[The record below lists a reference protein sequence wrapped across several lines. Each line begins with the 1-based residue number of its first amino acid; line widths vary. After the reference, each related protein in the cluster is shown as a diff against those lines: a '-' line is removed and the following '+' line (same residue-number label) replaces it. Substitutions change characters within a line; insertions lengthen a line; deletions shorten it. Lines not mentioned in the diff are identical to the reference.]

1 MASASTIAFIGKTEF
16 ADGEWIGVILD
27 EPKGKN
33 NGSVRKKGMFTNLFH
48 REFPQLILDGSL
60 VKYFTCLDNH
70 GLYVRPTQI
79 EFIID
84 ESNTHLPQ
92 STSNHSVKSQSNG
105 SENGQTKS
113 SILSSKQLN
122 HRTSTRVSGSTRT
135 SQSIDDKLSASKDET
150 KQPLILEPQSKPI
163 TIVSSSE
170 SPTSDTEQLIYNL
183 QNKIIDQKEQIQTL
197 IDKRRDDFEK
207 IKEFERIKLQLEQL
221 QANKHEAQQRINELN
236 EKFQQQETE
245 LNDVREKFAAYR
257 EEMADTEIRIESLTL
272 DLEIAE
278 EKLEMLTSDNAALK
292 FKLEEVEL
300 EYDVMKGE
308 MQLNGSNHVANGL
321 QKKADDE
328 RTIKMEQAL
337 IKLRDLLLT
346 EKAENESL
354 KKECKLMEQRADMLM
369 KEHENAKTD
378 IVTMQA
384 TITDLKEQVDIYV
397 GAQQMAD
404 ILTTKNLSLEEQV
417 RELQEEVDNLESICD
432 MDKEIEESAKEVE
445 QELRQTI
452 DLLQNQLHEKE
463 RQVEQLHYTISDHER
478 TILKF
483 RESLKNMQTQNE
495 QTKRQLEK
503 YDEQLKLVGS
513 LQSSEF
519 KAKVIETKTYGE
531 FIENE
536 LRKVQVVNL
545 TQHIQYLTLF
555 LPIQMTKRG
564 GDHDCIL
571 VHLLIQRLVAKCEVL
586 MNETLKKVQRIDQVI
601 ADDVL
606 RSHRAEQWSF
616 TCKILQSLAIFAMIL
631 TKYNNVLEIC
641 NSTMLRQ
648 LANSYHDLLSHEKA
662 IDFLLEL
669 LQKDQLYDSITL
681 NTLDKTIR
689 FYEHIYNSH
698 LDEEK
703 FSMVNYLQG
712 VMRVVSFSSDALQ
725 ADIQRI
731 QILQKEFEENNNE
744 QGPFTMLIKRLMES
758 NEQLRAQAGKINRL
772 VSDEDD
778 SNRSLILDTDT
789 ISSIESTI
797 RHLVRLTKT
806 FYEICSGLTNQ
817 ILILSDPNERISTQ
831 DIESIAY
838 QACDKIFKQ
847 EDDGPYDSLWNS
859 MYESVSTIM
868 KLRSSLEDGLFD
880 SKMIDTNE
888 KPKQAIY
895 ILAEQFK
902 LLMNELET
910 VRNRFELKEE
920 ELVDVKKLLKLKQ
933 DEISEY
939 CIRLALNDKKLDT
952 LSKQFDDDTS
962 KYLQILET
970 TRMNAQKEIKQC
982 EDAMA
987 VLQNDNEKLE
997 QEINELKD
1005 GLKQQSEFMKKSS
1018 IVSKIDGQ
1026 HISSRQVLV
1035 PHISQDLIRLETTE
1049 QEIITLRNT
1058 VRLLKDELWQLKMSH
1073 TSNELTKLATPM
1085 RDTKSTEINDIY
1097 RSSTLLLNDLFS
1109 TIANYK
1115 ITGENVAVKQELIR
1129 SKMKLVDQ
1137 TAVSL
1142 NHRLHQCQSQIL
1154 PGSTIQTGMQ
1164 TFLNPQF
1171 SKFLAKDR
1179 QLAAEIHLPGEHAGG
1194 DVDLTQ
1200 EQYCRIMQ
1208 SAIGC
1213 I

>member
-1 MASASTIAFIGKTEF
+1 MASTSSFRIDQRVFIPGKSLGTIAFIGKTEF

-33 NGSVRKKGMFTNLFH
+33 NGSVRKK
-48 REFPQLILDGSL
+48 DGSL

-70 GLYVRPTQI
+70 GLYVRPSQI

-84 ESNTHLPQ
+84 ESDTHLPQ
-92 STSNHSVKSQSNG
+92 SASNHSVKSQSNG
-105 SENGQTKS
+105 PENGQTKS
-113 SILSSKQLN
+113 SSLSSKQSN
-122 HRTSTRVSGSTRT
+122 HRTSTRVSGSSRT
-135 SQSIDDKLSASKDET
+135 SQSIDDKLSTSKDDT
-150 KQPLILEPQSKPI
+150 TQPLISEPQSKPI

-170 SPTSDTEQLIYNL
+170 SPTFDAEQLIYNL

-236 EKFQQQETE
+236 EKFQQQKTE

-278 EKLEMLTSDNAALK
+278 EKLEMLTSENTALK

-354 KKECKLMEQRADMLM
+354 KNECKLMEQRAEKLIE
-369 KEHENAKTD
+369 EHENAKTD
-378 IVTMQA
+378 IATMQA

-404 ILTTKNLSLEEQV
+404 MLTTKNLSLEEQV

-445 QELRQTI
+445 QELRQSI

-564 GDHDCIL
+564 GDHDCVL

-586 MNETLKKVQRIDQVI
+586 MNETLKKVQRIDQVT

-616 TCKILQSLAIFAMIL
+616 ACKILQSLAIFAMIL
-631 TKYNNVLEIC
+631 RKYNNVLEVC
-641 NSTMLRQ
+641 NSNMLRQ
-648 LANSYHDLLSHEKA
+648 LANSYHDLLSHEKS

-669 LQKDQLYDSITL
+669 LKKDQLYDSITL
-681 NTLDKTIR
+681 NTLEKTTA
-689 FYEHIYNSH
+689 FYEHIYKSH
-698 LDEEK
+698 LNEEK
-703 FSMVNYLQG
+703 LSMVNYLQD
-712 VMRVVSFSSDALQ
+712 VMRVISFSSDALQ

-731 QILQKEFEENNNE
+731 QILQKNNNE
-744 QGPFTMLIKRLMES
+744 QGPFTMLIMRLMES
-758 NEQLRAQAGKINRL
+758 NEHLRAQAGKINRL
-772 VSDEDD
+772 VSNEDD
-778 SNRSLILDTDT
+778 SNRSLVLDTDT
-789 ISSIESTI
+789 IFSIESTI

-847 EDDGPYDSLWNS
+847 ENDGPYDSLWNS

-868 KLRSSLEDGLFD
+868 KLSSSLEDGLFD

-910 VRNRFELKEE
+910 IRHRFELKEE

-933 DEISEY
+933 DETSEY

-952 LSKQFDDDTS
+952 LSKQFDDDRS
-962 KYLQILET
+962 KYLQMLET
-970 TRMNAQKEIKQC
+970 TRMNAQKEIEQC

-1005 GLKQQSEFMKKSS
+1005 CLKQQSELTKRSS
-1018 IVSKIDGQ
+1018 IVPKIDGQ

-1035 PHISQDLIRLETTE
+1035 PHLSQDLIRFETME
-1049 QEIITLRNT
+1049 QEITTLRNT

-1154 PGSTIQTGMQ
+1154 PGSTIETDMK

-1171 SKFLAKDR
+1171 SKFLAEDR